1 MLRWNPK
8 DRASA
13 RDLLHHPWLKE
24 ADDYNVWMSKSH
36 LKEFKLVNKHLF
48 KNSSPVQ
55 LKNDDNSQEIDRR
68 EKPENQEVSDEEEN
82 KSEEDIENESD
93 DESSPYES
101 G

>member
-1 MLRWNPK
+1 MENSFLSKMLRWNPK

-13 RDLLHHPWLKE
+13 RDLLQHPWLKE

-55 LKNDDNSQEIDRR
+55 LKNDDNS
-68 EKPENQEVSDEEEN
+68 
-82 KSEEDIENESD
+82 
-93 DESSPYES
+93 
-101 G
+101 